1 MFIIIR
7 VKFILTGQGLEVR
20 QQLQEMPRKTITHNE
35 RCWRIL
41 WRKKSFKSIWEPKS
55 QLFQLI
61 RSIHFRWACFSSMTW
76 TKKQK
81 LGAGVLVIDIFTRY
95 LAVVPI
101 RSKGKEIF
109 PGVMIEALKRKHG
122 KPKLLYT
129 NDLTT
134 LNTQAIQDCLK
145 KGA

>member
-1 MFIIIR
+1 
-7 VKFILTGQGLEVR
+7 
-20 QQLQEMPRKTITHNE
+20 
-35 RCWRIL
+35 
-41 WRKKSFKSIWEPKS
+41 
-55 QLFQLI
+55 
-61 RSIHFRWACFSSMTW
+61 MTW

-81 LGAGVLVIDIFTRY
+81 LGAGLLVIDIFTRY
-95 LAVVPI
+95 LVVVPI

>member
-1 MFIIIR
+1 MF
-7 VKFILTGQGLEVR
+7 FINDLDKKTKTWSGFVR
-20 QQLQEMPRKTITHNE
+20 
-35 RCWRIL
+35 
-41 WRKKSFKSIWEPKS
+41 
-55 QLFQLI
+55 
-61 RSIHFRWACFSSMTW
+61 
-76 TKKQK
+76 
-81 LGAGVLVIDIFTRY
+81 DIFTRY
-95 LAVVPI
+95 LVVVPI

-109 PGVMIEALKRKHG
+109 PGVMIEALKRMHG